1 MCSGCFG
8 WRWGARKPCRHLDF
22 GTGGPGGQSLLIPH
36 PPGHPSGVSPTQ
48 ASCHL
53 AGLLSLFN
61 YFSPNTHT
69 YIHSPRHTQ
78 MHTHSHS
85 HTYSHTP
92 THTRKS
98 CPKQLCQLLPLLRR
112 TPPLIWP
119 ADNQP
124 TFTVL
129 LSNPHPH
136 PRDSGIR
143 GRQSLLHLFP
153 FI

>member
-1 MCSGCFG
+1 MYKPQRLLPLREPPVPFRGC
-8 WRWGARKPCRHLDF
+8 D
-22 GTGGPGGQSLLIPH
+22 
-36 PPGHPSGVSPTQ
+36 VSFFSFTFPL

-69 YIHSPRHTQ
+69 YTHSPAYTQ
-78 MHTHSHS
+78 MHIHSHS

-92 THTRKS
+92 IHTRKS
-98 CPKQLCQLLPLLRR
+98 CPKQLCQLLPLLRC

-124 TFTVL
+124 TLTVL

-153 FI
+153 FM